1 MSNTTEDLNDTG
13 SANDR
18 PGLGTPSIGGP
29 DTVSISRQLFA
40 DTDAFAKSVADRIPG
55 WEETRTVDP
64 TTFELA
70 AGAGLTAIEVP
81 RRLGGLGLGFRHKVR
96 VAEILSRTSMAL
108 AFSLLNTQ
116 NVATRLA
123 DTTTSAHRRAI
134 VADLVA
140 GRRTGS
146 TALTEPDAGSDFAAI
161 TTTARKSGDGWIL
174 DGEKAWIT
182 NAATSDVIICYAQT
196 DPGARSKGIAGFLVD
211 GTRDGFQRHR
221 PYSLSGGHLIGT
233 GGFTLQGYRA
243 GADDMLAEPGSGFT
257 AALAGVNGARTYVAA
272 MCNAMVHSAL
282 ETAVEY
288 ADRRTAFDER
298 LLDHQGL
305 AWSLADVANKL
316 EASQLLTDRAVE
328 SVESDELSEVILASA
343 HAKKFATEMAE
354 PAIAACIQAMG
365 AEGLR
370 DRYPLGRHLAE
381 ARIANFVD
389 GSTQMQTERIA
400 RQLRAVYR
408 RPDYSRAARADPA
421 GPADPTPIDAAPPL
435 PGDDHRRLEPAPE
448 PAPTPD
454 RATTEDATTDGTTT
468 TSPTPSLP
476 PLPPDSLRTD
486 RP

>member
-1 MSNTTEDLNDTG
+1 MSHPTENTD
-13 SANDR
+13 DR
-18 PGLGTPSIGGP
+18 PNGIADAALGTPPAASGS
-29 DTVSISRQLFA
+29 DTISSGRKLFA
-40 DTDAFAKSVADRIPG
+40 ETDAFAQSVADRVPV

-64 TTFELA
+64 ITFELA

-81 RRLGGLGLGFRHKVR
+81 QRLGGLGLDFRHKVR

-108 AFSLLNTQ
+108 AFSLINTQ
-116 NVATRLA
+116 NVAARIAATP
-123 DTTTSAHRRAI
+123 SNAHRRAI

-146 TALTEPDAGSDFAAI
+146 TALTEPGVGSDFAAI
-161 TTTARKSGDGWIL
+161 KTAARPSRDGWIL

-196 DPGARSKGIAGFLVD
+196 EPGARSKGIAGFLVD
-211 GTRDGFQRHR
+211 GTRSGFQRHR

-233 GGFTLQGYRA
+233 GGFSLNGYRT
-243 GADDMLAEPGSGFT
+243 GPDDMLTEPGAGFS

-272 MCNAMVHSAL
+272 MCNAMVHAAL
-282 ETAVEY
+282 EIAVEY
-288 ADRRTAFDER
+288 GDRRTAFGDK

-305 AWSLADVANKL
+305 AWSLASVANKL
-316 EASQLLTDRAVE
+316 EASQLLTERAIE
-328 SVESDELSEVILASA
+328 SVESDEMDEVILATA

-389 GSTQMQTERIA
+389 GSTEMQTERIA
-400 RQLRAVYR
+400 RRLRSVYR
-408 RPDYSRAARADPA
+408 RPNYS
-421 GPADPTPIDAAPPL
+421 PTELTEQVRPRPIGTTPPL
-435 PGDDHRRLEPAPE
+435 PGEDLRSGARETDRPVSAP
-448 PAPTPD
+448 
-454 RATTEDATTDGTTT
+454 
-468 TSPTPSLP
+468 P

-486 RP
+486 RTDRP

>member
-1 MSNTTEDLNDTG
+1 MSDTTGNTDDRTNVGRGAVPTTPPTPGQDTI
-13 SANDR
+13 
-18 PGLGTPSIGGP
+18 SIG
-29 DTVSISRQLFA
+29 RQLFA
-40 DTDAFAKSVADRIPG
+40 DTDAFAQSVADRVTT
-55 WEETRTVDP
+55 WEATRTVDP

-81 RRLGGLGLGFRHKVR
+81 RRMGGLGLDFRHKVR

-108 AFSLLNTQ
+108 AFSLVNTQ
-116 NVATRLA
+116 NVAARIA
-123 DTTTSAHRRAI
+123 GSTTDAYRQAI

-146 TALTEPDAGSDFAAI
+146 TALTEPGAGSDFAAI
-161 TTTARKSGDGWIL
+161 KTTARKSGDGWIL

-196 DPGARSKGIAGFLVD
+196 EPGARSKGIAGFLVD

-221 PYSLSGGHLIGT
+221 PYTLSGGHLIGT
-233 GGFTLQGYRA
+233 GGFSLQGYRA
-243 GADDMLAEPGSGFT
+243 GPDDMLTEPGAGFS

-272 MCNAMVHSAL
+272 MCNSMVHSAL
-282 ETAVEY
+282 EIAVEY
-288 ADRRTAFDER
+288 ADRRTAFGDK

-305 AWSLADVANKL
+305 AWSLASVANKL
-316 EASQLLTDRAVE
+316 EASQLLTERAIE
-328 SVESDELSEVILASA
+328 SIESDDMAEVILATA

-389 GSTQMQTERIA
+389 GSTEMQTERIA
-400 RQLRAVYR
+400 RQLRSVYR
-408 RPDYSRAARADPA
+408 RPNYSPAEPAAPQ
-421 GPADPTPIDAAPPL
+421 PISGQPPL
-435 PGDDHRRLEPAPE
+435 PGDQHRRV
-448 PAPTPD
+448 
-454 RATTEDATTDGTTT
+454 AT
-468 TSPTPSLP
+468 
-476 PLPPDSLRTD
+476 
-486 RP
+486 